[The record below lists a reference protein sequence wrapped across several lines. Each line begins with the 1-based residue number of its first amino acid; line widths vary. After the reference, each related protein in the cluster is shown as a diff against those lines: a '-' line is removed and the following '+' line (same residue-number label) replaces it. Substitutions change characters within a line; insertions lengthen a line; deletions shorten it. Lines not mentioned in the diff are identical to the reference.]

1 MDIIYSTGQDAD
13 DTIGYV
19 YASSVIGF
27 FWSGTDTRVRQ
38 EYYFEAATALT
49 MNGSLSAFAAA
60 TAISGGGTSTT
71 NQTGVTVTMSL

>member
-13 DTIGYV
+13 DTIGYT

-38 EYYFEAATALT
+38 EYYFQSASALA
-49 MNGSLSAFAAA
+49 MDGSLVAFTAT

-71 NQTGVTVTMSL
+71 NQTGVTVTMSI

>member
-13 DTIGYV
+13 DSIGYA

-38 EYYFEAATALT
+38 EYYFEAASGLT
-49 MNGSLSAFAAA
+49 MDGAITAFTA
-60 TAISGGGTSTT
+60 TTVISGGGTSTT
-71 NQTGVTVTMSL
+71 NQTGVTVTMSI